1 MGREEEVMFVTDV
14 RVLLPVQTPTVKY
27 KRATELAA
35 MEMARPPAART
46 DPTAPGRGGVTICMS
61 NHCCQILDP
70 HTLKCR
76 SGFSSESSFGSKG

>member
-14 RVLLPVQTPTVKY
+14 RVFLPVQTPTVKY

-46 DPTAPGRGGVTICMS
+46 DPTAQQVEEG
-61 NHCCQILDP
+61 L
-70 HTLKCR
+70 LYA
-76 SGFSSESSFGSKG
+76 